1 MYIMKLL
8 SILWRKK
15 MLPEDYYNF
24 WLLLFFR
31 TTIEK
36 QQRIY
41 KDDSRAFYK
50 AHVVKEWQYD
60 FWIWWAVRAA
70 QRSERKFFKE
80 DKFRISK
87 HQIGWI
93 SWWHPAK
100 KRLRSDLFLLLNAAP
115 TIKFKDGKTL

>member
-1 MYIMKLL
+1 MKLL
-8 SILWRKK
+8 SILFRKK

-41 KDDSRAFYK
+41 KNDERAFYA

-80 DKFRISK
+80 KRFRLSK

-93 SWWHPAK
+93 SWWHPEK
-100 KRLRSDLFLLLNAAP
+100 ERLRHDLFLLLNAAP
-115 TIKFKDGKTL
+115 TIKFKDGKTV